1 MIDKV
6 VVEVLFFVVGKVVW
20 FVCELGDVI
29 VIGLDFVRIEV
40 EGVDLIFQDYKVELV
55 IIVFM
60 LLLILMFIVDQIFK
74 FVKLVGLCVF
84 VVLLVC

>member
-1 MIDKV
+1 MGVVMIDKV

-40 EGVDLIFQDYKVELV
+40 EGVDLIF
-55 IIVFM
+55 
-60 LLLILMFIVDQIFK
+60 
-74 FVKLVGLCVF
+74 
-84 VVLLVC
+84 